1 MKQILATL
9 AALAAFALP
18 VAAQNYTAS
27 CDTTVKARYIY
38 NHTKDPSA
46 YGLPVSRHNI
56 FVNEDVTTH
65 IVMPENIKLVDISTK
80 DIIGNQCADNIVRVK
95 PAHRMIPNEL
105 LGTITVIGE
114 RHLAQY
120 NVIYA
125 AGPNKADALYNVQQ
139 EDMKNYTNPQVGMPE
154 GTMARYA
161 WAIYGTGRKFYD
173 LHTSAYGIKA
183 VVNNIYSIDDYFFI
197 DFSLYNDT
205 KIKYDINEIRVK
217 LTDKKETKSTNSQT
231 IELQPVFTLNGANSF
246 KKAYRNVLVLNK
258 LTFPDEKVLTLEV
271 SENQISG
278 RVIYLNIDY
287 TDILHPEGFSPELM
301 KSLEKADLLV
311 HLHPQQPQI
320 DNDNEEA
327 PIYNNVYA
335 YAVGDRMGR

>member
-287 TDILHPEGFSPELM
+287 TDILHADGFSPELM

>member
-246 KKAYRNVLVLNK
+246 KKAYRNVLVLNN

-287 TDILHPEGFSPELM
+287 TDILHADGFSPELM

>member
-38 NHTKDPSA
+38 NHSKDPSA
-46 YGLPVSRHNI
+46 YGLPVSRHAI
-56 FVNEDVTTH
+56 YVNEDVTTH

-80 DIIGNQCADNIVRVK
+80 DIIGNQCSDNIVRVK

-173 LHTSAYGIKA
+173 LHTSAYGIRA
-183 VVNNIYSIDDYFFI
+183 VINNIYSIDDYFFI
-197 DFSLYNDT
+197 DFSLYNST
-205 KIKYDINEIRVK
+205 KVKYDINEIRVK

-231 IELQPVFTLNGANSF
+231 IELQPVLTLNKATSF
-246 KKAYRNVLVLNK
+246 KKAYRNILVLSK

-287 TDILHPEGFSPELM
+287 TDILHADGFSPELM
-301 KSLEKADLLV
+301 KSLEK
-311 HLHPQQPQI
+311 PMTWYTFTI
-320 DNDNEEA
+320 
-327 PIYNNVYA
+327 NNLK
-335 YAVGDRMGR
+335 